1 MQRHVQTELARRF
14 FSYLEGRATHYAEAE
29 MRIPVE
35 VYFDPEHNR
44 REREMIFSREP
55 IIVAHSSE
63 LANPGDYITND
74 IVGAPV
80 LVVRQEDGRLK
91 AFSNVCRHRGA
102 KVALETCGHAR
113 RFRCG
118 YHGWMYNDDGTL
130 KSIPFGEGFQNLD
143 PADYGL
149 IELPVDERH
158 GMVWAIA
165 TPGEPLDIEAR
176 IGEEMDRELASFE
189 LDQYHLV
196 KEATYEEDMNWK
208 VIADGF
214 LDPYH
219 LQFVHPTTVG
229 PFFNTNVYTLDVLG
243 PNVARLV
250 VSRRSMHEVKHQDP
264 ESVDLLPHVI
274 CNYMLLPN
282 TFVTVEP
289 RHFEVWT
296 ISPHPIDP
304 QRSKTTIR
312 FLLRTPPKDERE
324 QSYLDKNWN
333 LLIHTVVDED
343 WGVGRALQQGIALGQ
358 VRETVA
364 GRNEAPIQ
372 FVHGNL
378 AAMLSDDGSGAMAA
392 PDEPYPR
399 IYGNLVGEAA

>member
-1 MQRHVQTELARRF
+1 MRRHVQTELARRF
-14 FSYLEGRATHYAEAE
+14 FSYLDGRTTHYAQRE

-44 REREMIFSREP
+44 REREQIFKTQP
-55 IIVAHSSE
+55 IVVAHSSE
-63 LANPGDYITND
+63 LAAPGDFVTRE

-80 LVVRQEDGRLK
+80 LVVRQEDGSLK

-102 KVALETCGHAR
+102 KVAIDPSGCTK
-113 RFRCG
+113 RFRCP
-118 YHGWMYNDDGTL
+118 YHAWTYGRDGKL
-130 KSIPFGEGFQNLD
+130 LSIPFGEGFD
-143 PADYGL
+143 GIDYADFGL

-158 GMVWAIA
+158 GMVWAVA
-165 TPGEPLDIEAR
+165 TPGDPLNIREL
-176 IGEEMDRELASFE
+176 IGEEMDGELASFE
-189 LDQYHLV
+189 LDQFELV
-196 KEATYEEDMNWK
+196 KEATYVEPMNWK
-208 VIADGF
+208 VVADGF

-219 LQFVHPTTVG
+219 LQFVHPKTVG
-229 PFFNTNVYTLDVLG
+229 PFFNTNVYTLDVFG
-243 PNVARLV
+243 PSTARLV
-250 VSRRSMHEVKHQDP
+250 VSRRSMHDVKLEDP
-264 ESVDLLPHVI
+264 ETVDLLPHII

-296 ISPHPIDP
+296 ISPHPTDP
-304 QRSKTTIR
+304 QQSQTTIR
-312 FLLRTPPKDERE
+312 FLLRNAPKDERE
-324 QSYLDKNWN
+324 KSYLEKNWK

-343 WGVGRALQQGIALGQ
+343 WGVGRELQKGIAQGL
-358 VRETVA
+358 VRETIA

-378 AAMLSDDGSGAMAA
+378 AAMLSPDGTGAMAPA
-392 PDEPYPR
+392 QEPYPR

>member
-1 MQRHVQTELARRF
+1 MQRHVQTELATRF
-14 FSYLEGRATHYAEAE
+14 FSYLEGRVTHYADRE
-29 MRIPVE
+29 MHIPVE
-35 VYFDPEHNR
+35 VYYDPEHNR
-44 REREMIFSREP
+44 REREQIFRRQP
-55 IIVAHSSE
+55 IVVAHSSE
-63 LANPGDYITND
+63 LLDPGDFITGD

-80 LVVRQEDGRLK
+80 LVVRQHDGSLK

-102 KVALETCGHAR
+102 KVATEEHGCVK
-113 RFRCG
+113 RFRCP
-118 YHGWMYNDDGTL
+118 YHAWTYGRDGRL
-130 KSIPFGEGFQNLD
+130 QSIPFAEGFD
-143 PADYGL
+143 GIDRWEYGL

-165 TPGEPLDIEAR
+165 TPGDPLDIAAL
-176 IGEEMDRELASFE
+176 IGEEMDNELASFD
-189 LDQYHLV
+189 LDSFTLV
-196 KEATYEEDMNWK
+196 KQATYIEEMNWK
-208 VIADGF
+208 VVADGF

-219 LQFVHPTTVG
+219 LQFVHPKTVG

-250 VSRRSMHEVKHQDP
+250 VSRRSMHDVKHEDP
-264 ESVDLLPHVI
+264 ATVDLMPHII

-296 ISPHPIDP
+296 ISPHPTDP
-304 QRSKTTIR
+304 QKCKTTIR
-312 FLLRTPPKDERE
+312 FLLPNPPKDERE
-324 QSYLDKNWN
+324 QSYLDKNWK

-343 WGVGRALQQGIALGQ
+343 WGVGRTLQQGIARGE
-358 VRETVA
+358 VTETLA

-378 AAMLSDDGSGAMAA
+378 AAMLSGDGSGAMAPA
-392 PDEPYPR
+392 DQPYPR
-399 IYGNLVGEAA
+399 IYGNLVGDAA